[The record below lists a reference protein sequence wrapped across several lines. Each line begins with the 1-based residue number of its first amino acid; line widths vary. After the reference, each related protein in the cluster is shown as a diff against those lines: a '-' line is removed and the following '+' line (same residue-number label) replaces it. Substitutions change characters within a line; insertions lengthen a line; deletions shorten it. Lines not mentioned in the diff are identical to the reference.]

1 MEPVE
6 GVAPM
11 IEVQTETMIHAPME
25 RCFDAARNIDLHT
38 RTVWKH
44 TRERAVAGVTT
55 GLIGAGESVT
65 LEATHF
71 GIRQRLTS
79 RIVEF
84 DRPFLF
90 VDQMEK
96 GAFKSMRHVHSF
108 EQRDNQA
115 TCMRDT
121 LIFEAPLGVLGMIAE
136 RLVLRKYM
144 HAFLKSRNARLKNV
158 LESEWYITS
167 ND

>member
-1 MEPVE
+1 ME
-6 GVAPM
+6 GVVPM
-11 IEVQTETMIHAPME
+11 IEVQTTTMIHAPLE
-25 RCFDAARNIDLHT
+25 RCFDAARSIDLHT
-38 RTVWKH
+38 QTVWKH
-44 TRERAVAGVTT
+44 TRERAIAGVTT

-65 LEATHF
+65 FEATHF

-96 GAFKSMRHVHSF
+96 GAFESMRHEHSF
-108 EQRDNQA
+108 EPWDEQA
-115 TCMRDT
+115 TLMKDT

-144 HAFLKSRNARLKNV
+144 HAFLESRNARLKKF
-158 LESEWYITS
+158 LESEL
-167 ND
+167 